1 MSGKVGTDTTL
12 THQELVVVVFAVCEK
27 PNLLLL
33 EVIRGIYIP
42 IVRVYSRHEEYC
54 VYFTRSLLW

>member
-1 MSGKVGTDTTL
+1 MSGNIGTDTTL
-12 THQELVVVVFAVCEK
+12 THQELVVVVFAFCAK

-42 IVRVYSRHEEYC
+42 IVRVYPRHE
-54 VYFTRSLLW
+54 